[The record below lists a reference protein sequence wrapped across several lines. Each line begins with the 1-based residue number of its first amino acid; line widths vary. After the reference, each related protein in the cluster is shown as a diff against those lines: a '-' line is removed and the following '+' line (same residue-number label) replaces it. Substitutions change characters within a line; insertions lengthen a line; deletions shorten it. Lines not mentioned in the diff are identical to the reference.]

1 MLLLSIETQQEDDAI
16 NDEWGLGNTSLF
28 INFLKTIQLNNIFIP
43 DRYPLLD
50 FWKRPSY

>member
-1 MLLLSIETQQEDDAI
+1 MLLLSIETQLEDDAI

-28 INFLKTIQLNNIFIP
+28 VILFESIQLNNILIV

-50 FWKRPSY
+50 FWKRSSY